1 MFLSTAFRD
10 GKLKGILLNKLIKTL
25 YDNSWIELAARWIL
39 GVTFVYASSNKI
51 LAPAVFAKII
61 YGYDLFPAVFINL
74 IAIIVPFLELVA
86 GLALIVG
93 FYPRSAALI
102 VNAMLLVFITALS
115 INLLRGHE
123 FDCGCFSINSGAQ
136 ESFAGPL
143 IFRDFLILVLGLHVF
158 FYRNARKLCILS
170 SRPAH

>member
-10 GKLKGILLNKLIKTL
+10 GKQKGIQLNKLIKTF
-25 YDNSWIELAARWIL
+25 YHNSRIELAARWIL
-39 GVTFVYASSNKI
+39 GGTFVYASYNKI

-61 YGYDLFPAVFINL
+61 YGYDLFPTLFINL

-86 GLALIVG
+86 GLALIIG

-115 INLLRGHE
+115 INLISGHE
-123 FDCGCFSINSGAQ
+123 FDCGCFSINSSTQ
-136 ESFAGPL
+136 ETFAGPL
-143 IFRDFLILVLGLHVF
+143 IFRDFLIFALGLHVF
-158 FYRNARKLCILS
+158 FYRNARKLCILNFRLS
-170 SRPAH
+170 